1 MAVIKMS
8 AAAKEPIWTI
18 PNILSLGRLASTGF
32 IMWAIDTARWET
44 AIVIFLLAAISDWVD
59 GYIARRFHQSTV
71 LGRQLDPLVDKI
83 TVIAV
88 LIHLAAINTSGV
100 RPWMVSLILAREL
113 IIQAL
118 RSHLEAASVGFGA
131 KMAGKLKM
139 AAQCFAIIAVLWVLR
154 SGGPTIQPEM
164 AMVRDALIWAS
175 LALTIYSGGAY
186 LVSARTILETTGEGN
201 SA

>member
-1 MAVIKMS
+1 MS

-32 IMWAIDTARWET
+32 ILWAIDTARWET

-59 GYIARRFHQSTV
+59 GYIARRFQQSTV

-186 LVSARTILETTGEGN
+186 LVRARTILETKGEGN

>member
-1 MAVIKMS
+1 MS

-18 PNILSLGRLASTGF
+18 PNILSLGSLASTGF

>member
-1 MAVIKMS
+1 MS
-8 AAAKEPIWTI
+8 AASKEPIWTI

-32 IMWAIDTARWET
+32 ILWAIDTARWET

-59 GYIARRFHQSTV
+59 GYIARRFQQSTV

-175 LALTIYSGGAY
+175 LGLTIYSGGAY
-186 LVSARTILETTGEGN
+186 LVRARTILETKGEGN

>member
-1 MAVIKMS
+1 MS
-8 AAAKEPIWTI
+8 AASKEPIWTI

-32 IMWAIDTARWET
+32 ILWAIDTARWET

-59 GYIARRFHQSTV
+59 GYIARRFQQSTV

-186 LVSARTILETTGEGN
+186 LVRARTILETKGEGN

>member
-1 MAVIKMS
+1 MS
-8 AAAKEPIWTI
+8 AASKEPIWTI

-32 IMWAIDTARWET
+32 ILWAIDTARWET

-59 GYIARRFHQSTV
+59 GYIARRFQQSTV

-164 AMVRDALIWAS
+164 ALVRDALIWAS

-186 LVSARTILETTGEGN
+186 LVRARTILETKGEGN

>member
-1 MAVIKMS
+1 MS
-8 AAAKEPIWTI
+8 AAVKEPIWTI

-32 IMWAIDTARWET
+32 ILWAIDTARWET

-59 GYIARRFHQSTV
+59 GYIARRFQQSTV
-71 LGRQLDPLVDKI
+71 FGRQLDPLVDKI

-100 RPWMVSLILAREL
+100 RPWMASLILAREL

-118 RSHLEAASVGFGA
+118 RSHLESTSVGFGA

-186 LVSARTILETTGEGN
+186 LVSARTILETNGEGN

>member
-1 MAVIKMS
+1 MS
-8 AAAKEPIWTI
+8 AAVKEPIWTI

-32 IMWAIDTARWET
+32 ILWAIDTARWET

-59 GYIARRFHQSTV
+59 GYIARRFQQSTV

-100 RPWMVSLILAREL
+100 RPWMASLILAREL

-118 RSHLEAASVGFGA
+118 RSHLESTSVGFGA

-186 LVSARTILETTGEGN
+186 LVSARTILETNGEGN

>member
-1 MAVIKMS
+1 MS
-8 AAAKEPIWTI
+8 AASKEPIWTL

-32 IMWAIDTARWET
+32 ILWAIDTARWET

-59 GYIARRFHQSTV
+59 GYIARRFQQSTV

-186 LVSARTILETTGEGN
+186 LVRARTILETKGEGN

>member
-1 MAVIKMS
+1 
-8 AAAKEPIWTI
+8 
-18 PNILSLGRLASTGF
+18 
-32 IMWAIDTARWET
+32 MWAIDTARWET

-186 LVSARTILETTGEGN
+186 LVRARTILETKGEGN

>member
-1 MAVIKMS
+1 MS
-8 AAAKEPIWTI
+8 AASKEPIWTI

-32 IMWAIDTARWET
+32 ILWAIDTARWET

-186 LVSARTILETTGEGN
+186 LVRARTILETKGEGN

>member
-1 MAVIKMS
+1 MS